1 MDQTRILNTPS
12 VYPKLLAKSNQLGFT
27 MASDKHLG
35 ALLNTLMA
43 SKPAGNFLELGTGLG
58 LSLAWMLEGMDK
70 DSTLISID
78 NNEEF
83 IQIAKDFFDKEKRI
97 DLVCADGGEWLSTY
111 KGKAFDLI
119 FADAWPGKYSH
130 LGEALVLLKTGGFYV
145 IDDMKQQ
152 PNWPKGHEK
161 HVAALI
167 EVLET
172 RKDITIT
179 KMDWSTGIIVA
190 VKTKWHGK

>member
-1 MDQTRILNTPS
+1 MDQTRILDTPRA
-12 VYPKLLAKSNQLGFT
+12 YPELLAKSSQLGFD
-27 MASDKHLG
+27 MASDRYLG
-35 ALLNTLMA
+35 TLLKTLVA
-43 SKPAGNFLELGTGLG
+43 SKPTGNFLELGTGLG
-58 LSLAWMLEGMDK
+58 LSLAWMCEGMDQ

-83 IQIAKDFFDKEKRI
+83 IQIAKDFFGREKRI
-97 DLVCADGGEWLSTY
+97 HLVCADGGEWLSTH
-111 KGKAFDLI
+111 KEKAFDLI

-130 LGEALVLLKTGGFYV
+130 LDEALALLKTGGFYV

-161 HVAALI
+161 HVEALI
-167 EVLET
+167 EVLEN
-172 RKDITIT
+172 RNDITIT

-190 VKTKWHGK
+190 VKTI